1 LTSAEAYA
9 AKLKQKEAKD
19 KLEGEKQVCL
29 QNRNNKNK
37 HNKENAKKPL
47 SSKRNS
53 NVLPKT
59 PLPVCTVKFSTVSPL
74 LSGFSV
80 KYVSSGLELGKEET
94 FVCNSCK

>member
-29 QNRNNKNK
+29 LNRNNKNK

-47 SSKRNS
+47 SSKRN
-53 NVLPKT
+53 
-59 PLPVCTVKFSTVSPL
+59 
-74 LSGFSV
+74 
-80 KYVSSGLELGKEET
+80 
-94 FVCNSCK
+94 